1 MGWRNDQAATLYYVE
16 ALDEGNPENKVDYRD
31 EVLQW
36 KAPFT
41 SAPSLLIKTKQRFAG
56 IMWGMKLLR
65 SPWINGDTRNT
76 KTYLFNPSDVK
87 QEPKVISDRN
97 YQDIYGDPGILKQ
110 SKRIW
115 NPSFS
120 NRKQQL
126 IFVRAGFTKKG
137 ISVYS

>member
-1 MGWRNDQAATLYYVE
+1 MN
-16 ALDEGNPENKVDYRD
+16 
-31 EVLQW
+31 
-36 KAPFT
+36 
-41 SAPSLLIKTKQRFAG
+41 
-56 IMWGMKLLR
+56 
-65 SPWINGDTRNT
+65 DTRNT

-126 IFVRAGFTKKG
+126 IFVRDGFTKRG
-137 ISVYS
+137 ISFIAEFN

>member
-1 MGWRNDQAATLYYVE
+1 MY
-16 ALDEGNPENKVDYRD
+16 
-31 EVLQW
+31 
-36 KAPFT
+36 
-41 SAPSLLIKTKQRFAG
+41 
-56 IMWGMKLLR
+56 
-65 SPWINGDTRNT
+65 DTRNT

-126 IFVRAGFTKKG
+126 IFVRDGFTKRV

>member
-1 MGWRNDQAATLYYVE
+1 VGNETTAIAMDQWY
-16 ALDEGNPENKVDYRD
+16 
-31 EVLQW
+31 
-36 KAPFT
+36 
-41 SAPSLLIKTKQRFAG
+41 
-56 IMWGMKLLR
+56 
-65 SPWINGDTRNT
+65 DTRNT

-97 YQDIYGDPGILKQ
+97 YQDIYGDPEFWKQ

-126 IFVRAGFTKKG
+126 IFLGDGFTKKG
-137 ISVYS
+137 NFRL

>member
-1 MGWRNDQAATLYYVE
+1 
-16 ALDEGNPENKVDYRD
+16 
-31 EVLQW
+31 
-36 KAPFT
+36 
-41 SAPSLLIKTKQRFAG
+41 LIKTKQRFAG

-65 SPWINGDTRNT
+65 SPWINGMIRNT

-120 NRKQQL
+120 NRKQQH
-126 IFVRAGFTKKG
+126 IC
-137 ISVYS
+137 